1 MTIRD
6 RIDWSSRYELMGG
19 GMELEARD
27 MPEIEFVASSEV
39 KMSIKGTF
47 IVPDDADL
55 LTTRLCPYITIN
67 GIEYPC
73 GRYIITSADRTSRQG
88 EEETELTGYSV
99 LYLAKR
105 TTVEDRLHFA
115 AGAGYLAT
123 VRTLLIA
130 SGITAIITDDETDA
144 VLQTAREDW
153 DPGTSYLEI
162 INQLLGECG
171 YADAWPDMQGAVH
184 LSRPASGSAAEVT
197 HKYAEGQYSI
207 IADSYKRSDDRY
219 GKYNVIRVVCA
230 NPDLSAPMVAT
241 AELTDPAVP
250 YSIPNI
256 GRVAHVESV
265 DNIASQTE
273 LQRMADELMMRQRQ
287 LTQTCEF
294 YTACDPT
301 HACRDVT
308 ALSRGEITGIW
319 RETGWRLPLSG
330 AYNMTHTGERV
341 IYA

>member
-1 MTIRD
+1 MIVRN

-19 GMELEARD
+19 GMELTAVGT
-27 MPEIEFVASSEV
+27 PEVEFVANSEIKV
-39 KMSIKGTF
+39 SFKGTF
-47 IVPDDADL
+47 LVPEDADL
-55 LTTRLCPYITIN
+55 LTTRLCPYMTIN
-67 GIEYPC
+67 GVEYPC
-73 GRYIITSADRTSRQG
+73 GRYIVTSASGTTRKG
-88 EEETELTGYSV
+88 VEETELTAYSV

-105 TTVEDRLHFA
+105 TTVEDRLHFS
-115 AGAGYLAT
+115 AGSGYLAT

-130 SGITAIITDDETDA
+130 SGITSIVVDDESSAT
-144 VLQTAREDW
+144 LQTAREDW

-171 YADAWPDMQGAVH
+171 FADAWPDMEGRVH
-184 LSRPASGSAAEVT
+184 LSRPAAGSAAEIT
-197 HKYAEGQYSI
+197 HTYAEGQYSI
-207 IADSYKRSDDRY
+207 IGDSYKREDDRY
-219 GKYNVIRVVCA
+219 GKYNVIRVICS
-230 NPDLSAPMVAT
+230 NPDLSSPMVAT

-256 GRVAHVESV
+256 GRVAHIENV
-265 DNIASQTE
+265 DNIASQAE
-273 LQRMADELMMRQRQ
+273 LQRTADELMMKQRQ

-308 ALSRGEITGIW
+308 ALSRGGITGIW
-319 RETGWRLPLSG
+319 RETGWRLPLNA
-330 AYNMTHTGERV
+330 AYDMTHTGERV